1 MGASPTFPSVRFL
14 APASCTA
21 RAARYHPPTKFMHH
35 ALRSSLAIVA
45 IAACAGCQ
53 THDRRMYSIHREK
66 NLHTPDPWA
75 PSTTKAAEDATAS
88 LGLGPGDS
96 AALPAPP
103 METGNQ

>member
-1 MGASPTFPSVRFL
+1 
-14 APASCTA
+14 
-21 RAARYHPPTKFMHH
+21 MHS

-75 PSTTKAAEDATAS
+75 PSTTAAANEATAS
-88 LGLGPGDS
+88 LGLSPDEAS
-96 AALPAPP
+96 ALPAPP
-103 METGNQ
+103 TETGNQ

>member
-1 MGASPTFPSVRFL
+1 
-14 APASCTA
+14 
-21 RAARYHPPTKFMHH
+21 MHH

-53 THDRRMYSIHREK
+53 TQDRRMYSIHREK

-103 METGNQ
+103 IETGNQ